1 MGLCTVLDDLRT
13 IDEKTVT
20 VPFRH
25 LREILILHIV
35 AAMGWS
41 QLFALLVHQD
51 LGVFVESSISQVVM
65 VWRGHHQLV
74 VANTLRGM
82 GEELVGKLVVKL
94 HLLLPLQVSLMVEG
108 QQHLTEE
115 VVAIENGIGV
125 WIAAIIAVIAIAHTG
140 LSMV

>member
-1 MGLCTVLDDLRT
+1 MHLIFALASEQVFKITRQHNSIVLDFLKIKHRALGLGLGAVLDNLRT

-94 HLLLPLQVSLMVEG
+94 H
-108 QQHLTEE
+108 
-115 VVAIENGIGV
+115 
-125 WIAAIIAVIAIAHTG
+125 
-140 LSMV
+140 